1 MSARAVSSL
10 YKKERER
17 ESSVGEKNE
26 KACAYLTAGVTG
38 CSEATNGR
46 TVPLKDDAVFFSSL
60 LSSSSGVAVVLPAS
74 SSSSKPFLLRVL
86 LRVMN
91 PFFFMKSM
99 CLHFSHARG

>member
-46 TVPLKDDAVFFSSL
+46 TVPLKDKVRFVSL
-60 LSSSSGVAVVLPAS
+60 SSSGVVAVLVVVVLA
-74 SSSSKPFLLRVL
+74 SSSSKPFRVL
-86 LRVMN
+86 LRVMI
-91 PFFFMKSM
+91 PFF
-99 CLHFSHARG
+99 L